1 MKVVKIEAP
10 GKVSVPETAEPLIKE
25 GEIAIRVRRIGMC
38 GTDLRTFTG
47 QNPIV
52 KYPVI
57 FGHEIGGELMEES
70 VIGGTV
76 YPAGTVVTVNPY
88 TNCGKCPACR
98 RGRAYACQFNETL
111 GNQRDGAA
119 FEILMIPEGK
129 VYPLQGMTL
138 DEAVCVEPL
147 SVGFH
152 AARRGE
158 ITSADRVVVMGTGMI
173 GLGAVIGAAARGADV
188 IAVDLD
194 NEKLEIARRCGASQ
208 VINSAK
214 ANLEEELSRLTGG
227 EGADVVIEA
236 IGLPATYRT
245 AIDIV
250 AFTGRVVYI
259 GYAKEDVPFTTKYF
273 VAKELDIRGSRNAA
287 PEDFLAVIDTL
298 KKGDVPVEKIITHR
312 YPIAE
317 AGAAFKRWA
326 EAPGNVIKMILEA

>member
-1 MKVVKIEAP
+1 MKVVKIDEPYKISLREMDVPAKKPGEAQIR
-10 GKVSVPETAEPLIKE
+10 IK
-25 GEIAIRVRRIGMC
+25 RIGLC
-38 GTDLRTFTG
+38 GTDLRSYRG

-52 KYPVI
+52 QYPII
-57 FGHEIGGELMEES
+57 FGHEIGGELMEEATIS
-70 VIGGTV
+70 GMK

-88 TNCGKCPACR
+88 TNCGTCPSCR

-119 FEILMIPEGK
+119 FEYMTIMTEK
-129 VYPLQGMTL
+129 VYPLPGLSL
-138 DEAVCVEPL
+138 DDAVCVEPL

-152 AARRGE
+152 ASRRGE
-158 ITSADRVVVMGTGMI
+158 ITSGDKVVVMGTGMI
-173 GLGAVIGAAARGADV
+173 GLGAVIGAAARGAEV

-194 NEKLEIARRCGASQ
+194 DDKLETARICGAAH
-208 VINSAK
+208 VINTSKLELEAEVAK
-214 ANLEEELSRLTGG
+214 LTGG

-236 IGLPATYRT
+236 IGLPATYRA

-287 PEDFLAVIDTL
+287 PEDFSAVIETL
-298 KKGDVPVEKIITHR
+298 KSGSVPVEKIITHR
-312 YPIAE
+312 YPLQE
-317 AGAAFKRWA
+317 ADAAFKRWA
-326 EAPGNVIKMILEA
+326 ENPGNVIKMILEA